1 MMMIRKSVPY
11 CVTIVLCMVLSEPVL
26 AGGNLV
32 ANPGFETG
40 DFTGWSLTGT
50 SDAVGDTV
58 VASAG
63 FNSWLPN
70 SGTFFAAL
78 GALGSD
84 STLSQTIAT
93 TAGQTYTFSW
103 FLGSDGSTPS
113 DFSAFW
119 NGSTILS
126 LVDAPATP
134 GYTRGTSTA
143 SYAFYSFTEVA
154 TSASTV
160 IQFNSRNDQ
169 NYWAFDDV
177 SVSLAAVP
185 EPSSL
190 VLSAIA
196 VLTLAGF
203 AGRRWCRA
211 NV

>member
-1 MMMIRKSVPY
+1 MMIRKSLLY
-11 CVTIVLCMVLSEPVL
+11 FVTIVLCMVLSEPVL

-40 DFTGWSLTGT
+40 DFTFWNLAGNVADLN
-50 SDAVGDTV
+50 TV
-58 VASAG
+58 VEGAG
-63 FNSWLPN
+63 FNSWLPH
-70 SGTFFAAL
+70 SGADFAAL
-78 GALGSD
+78 GAAGSD
-84 STLSQTIAT
+84 NIMSQTIAT
-93 TAGQTYTFSW
+93 TVGQTYTFSW

-134 GYTRGTSTA
+134 GYSHGTSTA

-169 NYWAFDDV
+169 NFWALDDI
-177 SVSLAAVP
+177 SVSAPAVP

-196 VLTLAGF
+196 VLTLASF
-203 AGRRWCRA
+203 AARRWRRA
-211 NV
+211 HV

>member
-1 MMMIRKSVPY
+1 MMIRKSVLY
-11 CVTIVLCMVLSEPVL
+11 FVMIVLCMVLCEPVL

-32 ANPGFETG
+32 ANAGFETG
-40 DFTGWSLTGT
+40 DFSDWVLTGVNE
-50 SDAVGDTV
+50 DATKNTV
-58 VASAG
+58 VEPAG

-78 GALGSD
+78 GAAGSD
-84 STLSQTIAT
+84 SSLSQTIAT

-134 GYTRGTSTA
+134 GYSHGTSTA

-169 NYWAFDDV
+169 NFWALDDI
-177 SVSLAAVP
+177 SVSTPAVP

-196 VLTLAGF
+196 ALTLAGYV
-203 AGRRWCRA
+203 GRLQRRA
-211 NV
+211 TV

>member
-1 MMMIRKSVPY
+1 MMIRKFVLY

-40 DFTGWSLTGT
+40 DFTGWTLTGT

-93 TAGQTYTFSW
+93 TAGQSYTFSW

-169 NYWAFDDV
+169 NFWALDDISV
-177 SVSLAAVP
+177 SVPAVP

-196 VLTLAGF
+196 ALTLAGYV
-203 AGRRWCRA
+203 GRLRRRA
-211 NV
+211 TV

>member
-1 MMMIRKSVPY
+1 MMIRKSVLY
-11 CVTIVLCMVLSEPVL
+11 SVTIVLCMVLSKPVL

-40 DFTGWSLTGT
+40 DFTGWTLTGT
-50 SDAVGDTV
+50 TDAVSNTV
-58 VASAG
+58 VGPAG

-70 SGTFFAAL
+70 SGTYFAAL
-78 GALGSD
+78 GAAGSD
-84 STLSQTIAT
+84 SSLSQTIAT
-93 TAGQTYTFSW
+93 TVGQTYTFSW

-134 GYTRGTSTA
+134 GYSHGTSTA

-169 NYWAFDDV
+169 NFWALDDI
-177 SVSLAAVP
+177 SVSAPAVP

-196 VLTLAGF
+196 ALTLAGYV
-203 AGRRWCRA
+203 GRLRRRA
-211 NV
+211 TV